1 MYFQISNILSHQQIA
16 AVQHKLSH
24 ADWVHGRETAGH
36 LSVRVK
42 ENSQLPENH
51 PLAAELGALIL
62 DQLETNSQFM
72 SAALPLRIVPPLFN
86 RYRPGDEYGRH
97 IDGAVRS
104 VAGAATRIRTDL
116 SATLFL
122 SDPAT
127 YEGGELVIEE
137 SSGAHVQF
145 KLPAGDLLLYA
156 GSTVHRVTPVRVG
169 VRLASFFWIQSMI
182 RENPRREM
190 LYSLDSAIRRLT
202 ADHPEH
208 PAIVDLTAHYHNLV
222 REWAD
227 L

>member
-1 MYFQISNILSHQQIA
+1 MYLHISNLLSCEQVA
-16 AVQHKLSH
+16 AARHKLAQ

-51 PLAAELGALIL
+51 VLAAELGTLIL
-62 DQLETNSQFM
+62 DQLEINSQFM

-86 RYRPGDEYGRH
+86 RYRPDDAYGRH

-104 VAGAATRIRTDL
+104 VAGASSRLRTDL

-122 SDPAT
+122 SDPDT
-127 YEGGELVIEE
+127 YEGGELEIEE
-137 SSGAHVQF
+137 PSGAHAQF
-145 KLPAGDLLLYA
+145 KLPAGDLLLYP
-156 GSTVHRVTPVRVG
+156 GSTVHRVIPVRAG

-182 RENPRREM
+182 RESSRREM

-202 ADHPEH
+202 ADHPDH
-208 PAIVDLTAHYHNLV
+208 SSIVDLTAHYHNLV
-222 REWAD
+222 RAWAD
-227 L
+227 V

>member
-1 MYFQISNILSHQQIA
+1 MYLQISNILSREQLA
-16 AVQHKLSH
+16 TVQHKLTQ
-24 ADWVHGRETAGH
+24 ANWVHGRETAGH
-36 LSVRVK
+36 LSMRVK

-51 PLAAELGALIL
+51 PLAAELGALVL
-62 DQLETNSQFM
+62 DQLETNPQFI
-72 SAALPLRIVPPLFN
+72 SAALPLKIVPPLFN
-86 RYRPGDEYGRH
+86 RYQPGEQYGRH

-104 VAGAATRIRTDL
+104 IAGTPARLRTDL

-122 SDPAT
+122 SDPDT
-127 YEGGELVIEE
+127 YVGGELVIEE
-137 SSGAHVQF
+137 PSGAHVQF

-156 GSTVHRVTPVRVG
+156 GSTVHRVTPVRAG

-190 LYSLDSAIRRLT
+190 LFSLDSAIQRLT
-202 ADHPEH
+202 ADHPDH

-227 L
+227 V